1 MSKSAIQARINEA
14 VKDAMRAKDKERLN
28 TLRLATAE
36 FKKVEVDERIEL
48 DDARIIA
55 IIDKMIKQRKDSAA
69 QFISG
74 GRQDLADKEQAEIAV
89 LSEFLPT
96 ALSEAELDTLIKQTI
111 ADTGAKGMKDMGK
124 VMAALKPQVQG
135 RADMGVLSQ
144 KIKGLLG

>member
-48 DDARIIA
+48 DDTRVIA
-55 IIDKMIKQRKDSAA
+55 IIDKMIKQRKDSVS
-69 QFISG
+69 QFTSG
-74 GRQDLADKEQAEIAV
+74 GRQDLADKEQAEITV
-89 LSEFLPT
+89 LTEFLPA
-96 ALSEAELDTLIKQTI
+96 ALSDAELDELIKQTI
-111 ADTGAKGMKDMGK
+111 ADTGAEGMKDMGK

-135 RADMGVLSQ
+135 RTDMGALSQ

>member
-48 DDARIIA
+48 DDARVIA
-55 IIDKMIKQRKDSAA
+55 ILDKMIKQRKDSVS
-69 QFISG
+69 QFASG
-74 GRQDLADKEQAEIAV
+74 GRQDLADKEQAEITV
-89 LSEFLPT
+89 LTEFLPA
-96 ALSEAELDTLIKQTI
+96 ALSDAELDDLIKQTI
-111 ADTGAKGMKDMGK
+111 ADTGAEGMKDMGK

-135 RADMGVLSQ
+135 RTDMGALSQ

>member
-28 TLRLATAE
+28 TLRLAAAE

-48 DDARIIA
+48 DDTRVIA
-55 IIDKMIKQRKDSAA
+55 IIDKMIKQRKDSVS
-69 QFISG
+69 QFTSG
-74 GRQDLADKEQAEIAV
+74 GRQDLADKEQAEITV
-89 LSEFLPT
+89 LTEFLPA
-96 ALSEAELDTLIKQTI
+96 ALSDAELDDLIKQTI
-111 ADTGAKGMKDMGK
+111 ADTGAEGMKDMGK

-135 RADMGVLSQ
+135 RTDMGALSQ

>member
-48 DDARIIA
+48 DDTRVIA
-55 IIDKMIKQRKDSAA
+55 IIDKMIKQRKDSVS
-69 QFISG
+69 QFTSG
-74 GRQDLADKEQAEIAV
+74 GRQDLADKEQAEITV
-89 LSEFLPT
+89 LTEFLPA
-96 ALSEAELDTLIKQTI
+96 ALSDAELDDLIKQTI
-111 ADTGAKGMKDMGK
+111 ADTGAEGMKDMGK

-135 RADMGVLSQ
+135 RTDMGALSQ